1 MNTNFNI
8 VKKPKKEDV
17 EIEEDEEEIELDD
30 GDDKPSKS
38 SSNDLRKRM
47 FLVMGFIV
55 GGTILLLFIL
65 YLCSLLMHKTYDYAD
80 IENLMESSA
89 KKYFKD
95 NPNYLPTEEGNIV
108 ELDVNNLVAGSY
120 MKNLSE
126 YTGEGV
132 TCSGTIQVE
141 KSGSEYLYTPYLN
154 CGDQYYTEELY
165 KKIVNDNNVVTSGY
179 GLYSHNGSY
188 AYRGEEVNNYV
199 KLDNSLW
206 RIVKVTSNNNVVL
219 IHNDGLP
226 YTQPWDD
233 RYNESRFYAAGINSP
248 GASRIKEYLNK
259 VYKNSKTKKEDEK
272 DENILSN
279 SDKAKLVSYNLCTAK
294 RAANSTTSDNTEEC
308 QENNANQKLGLLTLS
323 DYIYASI
330 DPNCKT
336 AISKS
341 CQNYNYLSID
351 NDWWLATAN
360 SADNSTVYKVDGTGV
375 VSSENASNYC
385 IVRPVVYLNSKI
397 LYKGGEGTLEKPYT
411 VK

>member
-30 GDDKPSKS
+30 DDDKPSKS

-233 RYNESRFYAAGINSP
+233 RYNESRFYAAGINSY

-272 DENILSN
+272 GVDRQVIPYL
-279 SDKAKLVSYNLCTAK
+279 TAEEVEAG
-294 RAANSTTSDNTEEC
+294 AAAGKVGFGRIYSEKKPDLERE
-308 QENNANQKLGLLTLS
+308 QENALQCFTDGLVRVFQNETELTEL
-323 DYIYASI
+323 DGKMELKAGDTFTLIRF
-330 DPNCKT
+330 T
-336 AISKS
+336 F
-341 CQNYNYLSID
+341 
-351 NDWWLATAN
+351 LA
-360 SADNSTVYKVDGTGV
+360 G
-375 VSSENASNYC
+375 
-385 IVRPVVYLNSKI
+385 RLW
-397 LYKGGEGTLEKPYT
+397 
-411 VK
+411 